1 MWHQDEQYRHLPA
14 HLTLLYCVHTPPDA
28 LGDTTFCD
36 TVLGYEALPA
46 ELADRISGLTASHS
60 LANIPLMNV
69 SDGHRCVML
78 ELRLWWPCSAFNLR
92 LTRLAC
98 C

>member
-1 MWHQDEQYRHLPA
+1 MWHQDEQYRDLPA

-36 TVLGYEALPA
+36 TVLGYEALPT
-46 ELADRISGLTASHS
+46 ELAERISGLTASHS

-69 SDGHRCVML
+69 SQLSMC
-78 ELRLWWPCSAFNLR
+78 AF
-92 LTRLAC
+92 RLANGSLC
-98 C
+98 CVHTWLSS